1 MMIEPMV
8 SILATELVAPYPA
21 CRSRFLANALPFSAG
36 FSGEREMGNLRAVA
50 SATMPIEPATAAPAA
65 RSLTNPTAADRE
77 EAIIVCITVCTDGR
91 VHGVWKEVEPGQAAL
106 EATNATHVG
115 SDMSS
120 IGTAR

>member
-21 CRSRFLANALPFSAG
+21 CRSRFLANALPFC
-36 FSGEREMGNLRAVA
+36 GEREMGNLRAVA
-50 SATMPIEPATAAPAA
+50 STMKPFEPATAAPAA
-65 RSLTNPTAADRE
+65 RSLKNPTAADRE
-77 EAIIVCITVCTDGR
+77 EAITVCITVCTDGR
-91 VHGVWKEVEPGQAAL
+91 VHGVWKELEPGRAAL

-120 IGTAR
+120 IGTAL